1 MNTSVNAPPP
11 ALWPTYKR
19 LLVYVRPHWRE
30 FLTALFGML
39 SDAAVASIFTAL
51 IKPMIDRV
59 FIAHD
64 PVMTFWLPIIIVALF
79 AYRGFASYIGGLG
92 LARIGRVIVEVMRN
106 QVFERYLGFPSSRFA
121 REPSG
126 HMLARLT
133 YTSEQ
138 VAGAAADSLKTMILD
153 GFMVLGMIIVMLR
166 DSAPLTLVLFV
177 EAPLV
182 AVVVYKVGQR
192 YRRMNRRIQDTI
204 GSFSGVIDEAVG
216 GFREVR
222 IYGGR
227 AYERKRFADIN
238 ARIRALNVKVYATNA
253 LATSVVQTVA
263 AMGLALVIF
272 IATLPLMLHHITAG
286 AFMSLITAML
296 LMLPSLKRL
305 TTVQANLQRGVVAAQ
320 DLFAVIDAPAERDD
334 GTVDLQQCRGD
345 IRLEAVRM
353 TYDGA
358 EVPALNGVDLHCA
371 AGRVTALVGRSGSGK
386 TTVASLIPRFYEP
399 LSGRLLLDGR
409 PLGDY
414 TLASL
419 RRQIDWVGQTVVL
432 FDDSIARNIAYGEMD
447 GASES
452 AILAAAEAAN
462 AMEFIRRLP
471 DGIHSRI
478 GEGGSLLSGGQ
489 RQRIAIAR
497 AILKNAPILIL
508 DEATS
513 ALDSESERLIQQAL
527 DRLMR
532 DRTTLVIAHRLSTI
546 EHADTIAV
554 IEQGRV
560 IEQGTH
566 AALLARDGHY
576 AALHRMQF
584 REAAA

>member
-1 MNTSVNAPPP
+1 MSTSANVSTP
-11 ALWPTYKR
+11 ALWPTYRR
-19 LLVYVRPHWRE
+19 LLGYVRPHWRE

-64 PVMTFWLPIIIVALF
+64 PRLTFWLPIIIVALF
-79 AYRGFASYIGGLG
+79 AYRGFATYIGGLG
-92 LARIGRVIVEVMRN
+92 LARIGRVIVETMRN

-133 YTSEQ
+133 YTAEQ

-153 GFMVLGMIIVMLR
+153 GFMVLGMVIVMLH
-166 DSAPLTLVLFV
+166 DSARLTLVLFV

-182 AVVVYKVGQR
+182 AIVVYKVGQR

-272 IATLPLMLHHITAG
+272 IATLPFMLHHITAG

-334 GTVDLQQCRGD
+334 GTVELQQCRGD
-345 IRLEAVRM
+345 VRLEAVRM
-353 TYDGA
+353 IYDGA
-358 EVPALNGVDLHCA
+358 EMPALNGVDLHCV

-399 LSGRLLLDGR
+399 LAGRLLLDGR

-419 RRQIDWVGQTVVL
+419 RRQIAWVGQTVVL

-447 GASES
+447 DASES

-532 DRTTLVIAHRLSTI
+532 DRTTLVIAHRLSTV
-546 EHADTIAV
+546 EHADSIV
-554 IEQGRV
+554 VLDQGRV

-566 AALLARDGHY
+566 AELLARGGHY

-584 REAAA
+584 REASA

>member
-419 RRQIDWVGQTVVL
+419 RRQIAWVGQTVVL

>member
-1 MNTSVNAPPP
+1 MSTPANASPP

-19 LLVYVRPHWRE
+19 LLGYVRPHWSE

-51 IKPMIDRV
+51 IKPMINRV

-64 PVMTFWLPIIIVALF
+64 PRLTFWLPIIIVALF
-79 AYRGFASYIGGLG
+79 AYRGFATYIGGLG
-92 LARIGRVIVEVMRN
+92 MARIGRVIVETMRN

-126 HMLARLT
+126 HMMARLT

-138 VAGAAADSLKTMILD
+138 VAAAAADSLKTMILD
-153 GFMVLGMIIVMLR
+153 GFMVLGMITVMLLN
-166 DSAPLTLVLFV
+166 SARLTLVLLV
-177 EAPLV
+177 MAPLV
-182 AVVVYKVGQR
+182 SIVVYKVGQR
-192 YRRMNRRIQDTI
+192 YRRMNRRIQDSI

-222 IYGGR
+222 VYGGR
-227 AYERKRFADIN
+227 AYERARFAAIN
-238 ARIRALNVKVYATNA
+238 ARIRTLNVKVYATNA
-253 LATSVVQTVA
+253 LATSLVQTVA

-272 IATLPLMLHHITAG
+272 IATRPFMLNHISPG

-334 GTVDLQQCRGD
+334 GTVELQHCRGD
-345 IRLEAVRM
+345 VRLEAVQM
-353 TYDGA
+353 IYDGA
-358 EVPALNGVDLHCA
+358 EVAALNGVDLHCA
-371 AGRVTALVGRSGSGK
+371 AGKVTALVGRSGSGK

-399 LSGRLLLDGR
+399 SAGRLLLDGR
-409 PLGDY
+409 PLDDY

-419 RRQIDWVGQTVVL
+419 RRQIAWVGQTVVL
-432 FDDSIARNIAYGEMD
+432 FDDSIARNIAYGDME
-447 GASES
+447 GASEVD
-452 AILAAAEAAN
+452 ILTAAEAAN

-513 ALDSESERLIQQAL
+513 ALDTESERLIQQAL

-546 EHADTIAV
+546 EHADAIV
-554 IEQGRV
+554 VLEQGRV
-560 IEQGTH
+560 LEQGTH
-566 AALLARDGHY
+566 AELLARDGHY

-584 REAAA
+584 REAVT

>member
-419 RRQIDWVGQTVVL
+419 RRQIAWVGQTVVL
-432 FDDSIARNIAYGEMD
+432 FDDSIARNIAYGEME

>member
-1 MNTSVNAPPP
+1 MNTPANASPP
-11 ALWPTYKR
+11 ALWPTYRR
-19 LLVYVRPHWRE
+19 LLGYVRPHWRE

-51 IKPMIDRV
+51 IKPMINEV
-59 FIAHD
+59 FIAHE
-64 PVMTFWLPIIIVALF
+64 PRLTFWLPIIIVALF
-79 AYRGFASYIGGLG
+79 AYRGFATYIGGLG
-92 LARIGRVIVEVMRN
+92 LARIGRVIVETMRN

-126 HMLARLT
+126 HMMARLT

-153 GFMVLGMIIVMLR
+153 GFTVLGMIIVMLYN
-166 DSAPLTLVLFV
+166 SARLTLVLFV
-177 EAPLV
+177 MAPLV
-182 AVVVYKVGQR
+182 SIVVYKVGQR

-222 IYGGR
+222 VYGGR

-253 LATSVVQTVA
+253 LATSLVQTVA

-272 IATLPLMLHHITAG
+272 IATRPYMLNHISAG

-334 GTVDLQQCRGD
+334 GTVELQRCRGD
-345 IRLEAVRM
+345 VRLEAVRM

-358 EVPALNGVDLHCA
+358 ELPALNGVDLHCA
-371 AGRVTALVGRSGSGK
+371 AGKVTALVGRSGSGK
-386 TTVASLIPRFYEP
+386 TTVASLIPRFYEA
-399 LSGRLLLDGR
+399 SAGRLLLDGR

-419 RRQIDWVGQTVVL
+419 RRQIAWVGQTVVL
-432 FDDSIARNIAYGEMD
+432 FDDSIARNIAYGEMESA
-447 GASES
+447 GES

-546 EHADTIAV
+546 EHADTIV
-554 IEQGRV
+554 VLEQGRV

-566 AALLARDGHY
+566 AGLMARDGHY

>member
-296 LMLPSLKRL
+296 LRLPSLKRL

-419 RRQIDWVGQTVVL
+419 RRQIAWVGQTVVL

>member
-419 RRQIDWVGQTVVL
+419 RRQIAWVGQPVVL

>member
-1 MNTSVNAPPP
+1 MSTSANAPPP

-19 LLVYVRPHWRE
+19 LLGYVRPHWRE

-51 IKPMIDRV
+51 IKPMINRV
-59 FIAHD
+59 FIAHE
-64 PVMTFWLPIIIVALF
+64 PRLTFWLPIIIVALF
-79 AYRGFASYIGGLG
+79 AYRGFATYIGGLG
-92 LARIGRVIVEVMRN
+92 LARIGRVIVETMRN

-126 HMLARLT
+126 HMMARLT

-153 GFMVLGMIIVMLR
+153 GFTVLGMIIVMLYN
-166 DSAPLTLVLFV
+166 SARLTLVLFV
-177 EAPLV
+177 MAPLV
-182 AVVVYKVGQR
+182 SIVVYKVGQR

-222 IYGGR
+222 VYGGR
-227 AYERKRFADIN
+227 DYERKRFADIN

-272 IATLPLMLHHITAG
+272 IATLPFMLHHITAG

-320 DLFAVIDAPAERDD
+320 DLFEVIDAPAERDD
-334 GTVDLQQCRGD
+334 GTVELQRCRGD
-345 IRLEAVRM
+345 VRLEAVRM
-353 TYDGA
+353 IYDGA
-358 EVPALNGVDLHCA
+358 EMPALSGVDLHCA
-371 AGRVTALVGRSGSGK
+371 AGKVTALVGRSGSGK
-386 TTVASLIPRFYEP
+386 TTVASLIPRFHEP
-399 LSGRLLLDGR
+399 SAGRLLLDGR

-419 RRQIDWVGQTVVL
+419 RRQIAWVGQAVVL
-432 FDDSIARNIAYGEMD
+432 FDDSIARNIAYGEMESAD
-447 GASES
+447 ES

-554 IEQGRV
+554 LEQGRV

-566 AALLARDGHY
+566 AELLARDGHY
-576 AALHRMQF
+576 AVLHRMQF
-584 REAAA
+584 REAAV